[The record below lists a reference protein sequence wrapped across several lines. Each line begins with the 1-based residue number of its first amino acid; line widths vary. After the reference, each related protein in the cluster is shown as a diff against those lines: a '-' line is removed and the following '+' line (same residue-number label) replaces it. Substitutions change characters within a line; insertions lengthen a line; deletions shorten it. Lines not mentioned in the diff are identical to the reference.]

1 VGRRDGDV
9 SGQACADCTAGTRW
23 EAAGFDDLLDE
34 GETRTGFLLRFTNA
48 YPGMNTNFV
57 GHHEY

>member
-1 VGRRDGDV
+1 V